1 MTATEAY
8 EFNICAETEDV
19 LAFFH
24 ARGGGGTAGVTSTA
38 AQSAN
43 ACAMSL
49 CDYCAERWER
59 TTLSATGAVRNEI
72 ESLFSA
78 TPNSCFSIPQHL
90 KFRTSARKP
99 EKRLKIQ
106 SDHQQ

>member
-19 LAFFH
+19 LAFFR

-59 TTLSATGAVRNEI
+59 TPVIGNDGS
-72 ESLFSA
+72 SL
-78 TPNSCFSIPQHL
+78 
-90 KFRTSARKP
+90 K
-99 EKRLKIQ
+99 
-106 SDHQQ
+106 